1 MKMYDAITGTI
12 MIKTGI
18 IPCLAVDYTV
28 IRHYRKQVSNNIDR
42 HVYIV
47 QDGYGDTF
55 RVEFRVILDD
65 KGKITRFIPVFAGV
79 L

>member
-12 MIKTGI
+12 MCITGI
-18 IPCLAVDYTV
+18 IPCREVDYTV
-28 IRHYRKQVSNNIDR
+28 IAHYRKQVSNNIDS

-55 RVEFRVILDD
+55 RVVFRVILDD
-65 KGKITRFIPVFAGV
+65 KGRITRFIPVFAGV